1 MSLVAQASELS
12 LQQLFAAGLRVGGVD
27 IGGEE
32 SLREQWGAM
41 VRPERTSRPAG
52 PCCFLCPGLL

>member
-32 SLREQWGAM
+32 SLREQ
-41 VRPERTSRPAG
+41 
-52 PCCFLCPGLL
+52 